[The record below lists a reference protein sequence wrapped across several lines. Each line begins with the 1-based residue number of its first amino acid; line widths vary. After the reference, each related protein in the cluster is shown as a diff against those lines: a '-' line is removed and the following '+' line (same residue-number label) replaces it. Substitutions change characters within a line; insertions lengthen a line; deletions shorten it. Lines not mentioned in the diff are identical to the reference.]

1 MRKVKMTPLFFLI
14 VLLMLAFSPCAASSG
29 NLYIGNP
36 SDFQNALK
44 KGQSVIYVDDVY
56 FEKETQITLNYNV
69 KIVGKT
75 NKSRIKNACFSVV
88 GSNVDGK
95 NISVSFENIILDGN
109 IDKKNYDFSVPGK
122 KFGDIFGNER
132 SDKHAIYGTW
142 GYFTITLDNC
152 EICKYASYIG
162 PAIYVDNNETF
173 HEYGR
178 TVNLKNTKIH
188 DNICYHATVCLFH
201 DKGIYNIQNCSFSQ
215 NLSKSSGGADFAN
228 GTATVENSDFCHND
242 FYRFVDTNPD
252 GTEQYP
258 DDIIVKNNKNYHY
271 VRTPGALF
279 IGAANARVRNCR
291 ISDNKGLYGGGVG
304 VTSPPATGENEKV
317 EFVNCIISNNSAQC
331 GGAIYAKSLAGHNIN
346 FINCII
352 SGNKAENGGIIYTT
366 TLVPYTNDT
375 TIINGGNISFV
386 FCSMAENTDTDG
398 ASFGFYSLKMAR
410 FAGHINPLGCFV
422 VYDTPYRNTEG
433 YNYIA
438 ERDKAFSD
446 GAINDKTLGEIS
458 KGKLS
463 PIEGSIADISV
474 SPDVYSEWS
483 DDYKNAT
490 APKKIGAVAINNCGY
505 TEKQNSEP
513 TTPSGSTSGKNE
525 STDSGNQ
532 STSKTDKE
540 TKSSEGTLKSSE
552 DGETDTSES
561 DGPDKPSATNSVS
574 SDIQNKTEKTGISP
588 LWFIIPIVI
597 LLAGGGCAYGF
608 FVWRKKKE
616 KSEPKPISDFSE
628 ISFEELTAIVS
639 SKFKDRAL
647 TNKEIEVATLL
658 LTCKRRKDIAEKLVV
673 SEDTVKTHISHIF
686 KKVGVSSKEELKKKM
701 SE

>member
-1 MRKVKMTPLFFLI
+1 MKKIKKYPLFLLT
-14 VLLMLAFSPCAASSG
+14 VLLILTFNPFVASSE

-44 KGQSVIYVDDVY
+44 KGQSVVYVDDVY

-69 KIVGKT
+69 KIVGKS
-75 NKSRIKNACFSVV
+75 NKSRIKNACFTVV

-95 NISVSFENIILDGN
+95 ITDISFENVILDGN
-109 IDKKNYDFSVPGK
+109 VDKKNYDFSVPGK
-122 KFGDIFGNER
+122 RFGDIFGNER

-142 GYFTITLDNC
+142 GYFTITLENC

-173 HEYGR
+173 HAYGR

-201 DKGIYNIQNCSFSQ
+201 DKGVYNIQNCAFTQ
-215 NLSKSSGGADFAN
+215 NLSKSSGGLDIAN

-252 GTEQYP
+252 GTEKYP

-271 VRTPGALF
+271 VHTPGALF

-304 VTSPPATGENEKV
+304 VTSPPAMGGNEKV

-331 GGAIYAKSLAGHNIN
+331 GGAIYAKCLAGHNIN

-398 ASFGFYSLKMAR
+398 ASFGFYSLRMAR

-446 GAINDKTLGEIS
+446 GAVNDKILAETD
-458 KGKLS
+458 KGRLS
-463 PIEGSIADISV
+463 PISGSIADISV
-474 SPDVYSEWS
+474 SPDVYSEWG
-483 DDYKNAT
+483 DGYKDAT
-490 APKKIGAVAINNCGY
+490 ASKKIGAVAINNCGY
-505 TEKQNSEP
+505 TEIQNSSPGTPADSPAKQKDNTDSSDLP
-513 TTPSGSTSGKNE
+513 TEKTKEDTTSDIVE
-525 STDSGNQ
+525 TDVTDSTDS
-532 STSKTDKE
+532 SDKTA
-540 TKSSEGTLKSSE
+540 
-552 DGETDTSES
+552 
-561 DGPDKPSATNSVS
+561 PDDVS
-574 SDIQNKTEKTGISP
+574 SDIKDKEEKTVISP
-588 LWFIIPIVI
+588 LWYILPIIV
-597 LLAGGGCAYGF
+597 LLAGGGCAYIF
-608 FVWRKKKE
+608 FIRRKNKG
-616 KSEPKPISDFSE
+616 EPEPAPISDYSGMPFDV
-628 ISFEELTAIVS
+628 LTAAVS
-639 SKFKDRAL
+639 EKFKDCAL
-647 TNKEIEVATLL
+647 TNKEIEVAALL
-658 LTCKRRKDIAEKLVV
+658 LTCQKRKDIAEKLVV